1 MVSIGNV
8 DFGELGLGPPRRLDE
23 ANDELGQE
31 DFLKLMIAQ
40 FRNQDPFKPMED
52 GQFLGQ
58 LAQFGT
64 VSGLEELNSSFSQL
78 ADSLVSNQ
86 ALQASTLVGREVL
99 VPAQAAE
106 FRGSGWVEGAVDL
119 RSPATSVRVQI
130 MDGAGQLVRQIELGP
145 QSAGTAAFR
154 WGGETDAGVPAT
166 PGVYRISAQ
175 AVVNGQVQAADSLVR
190 AEVQSVAIGDRGLVL
205 TLPAI
210 GEVPFSAV
218 RTIS

>member
-23 ANDELGQE
+23 GSGELGQE

-64 VSGLEELNSSFSQL
+64 VSGLEELNRSFGQL

-86 ALQASTLVGREVL
+86 ALQASSLVGRDVV
-99 VPAQAAE
+99 VPASTAA
-106 FRGSGWVEGAVDL
+106 FRGDGRVEGAVDL

-130 MDGAGQLVRQIELGP
+130 MNGAGQLVRQIELGP
-145 QSAGTAAFR
+145 QSAGNVAFR

-175 AVVNGQVQAADSLVR
+175 AVVNGQVQAAESLIR
-190 AEVQSVAIGDRGLVL
+190 AEVQSVSIGDRGLVL
-205 TLPAI
+205 RLPGI
-210 GEVPFSAV
+210 GDVAFSDV
-218 RTIS
+218 RSIG